1 MDDYLSEREQAETL
15 KRWFRENWLWLVV
28 AVALGLGIVYG
39 RELWGGWRT
48 RQAVAAEALYEQMAA
63 ALAKNERPLAFKLA
77 GQIAADYP
85 RTPYA
90 DQAELLAARAHVE
103 VGELDQGAKRL
114 AKLAKDARDDH
125 LRTIARL
132 RLARVQLAQG
142 QHDAALKTL
151 DAAKTPAID
160 ARVEEIRGDVLLA
173 KGDRAGAL
181 RAYEAALAASR
192 AAPDQ
197 VLVDSGLLELKID
210 DLADARPV
218 K

>member
-15 KRWFRENWLWLVV
+15 KRWFRDNWLWLVV

-39 RELWGGWRT
+39 RELWGDWRT
-48 RQAVAAEALYEQMAA
+48 RDSLEAAALYEQMAA
-63 ALAKNERPLAFKLA
+63 ALEKNERPLAFKLA
-77 GQIAADYP
+77 GQIAADHA

-103 VGELDQGAKRL
+103 VGELDQAAKRL
-114 AKLAKDARDDH
+114 AKLATGARDEH
-125 LRTIARL
+125 LRVIAGV

-142 QHDAALKTL
+142 QYDAALKTL
-151 DAAKTPAID
+151 DAASVPAVD
-160 ARVEEIRGDVLLA
+160 ARIAEVRGDVLLA
-173 KGDRAGAL
+173 KGDRTGAL
-181 RAYEAALAASR
+181 RAYEAALAAAR
-192 AAPDQ
+192 AKPDLQ
-197 VLVDSGLLELKID
+197 LVDSGLLELKID